1 MNITD
6 YYITN
11 ILKNKIKDY
20 EKSITIF
27 KSK

>member
-6 YYITN
+6 YYITK

-27 KSK
+27 RSK